1 MVIVT
6 NKERTMKLLTIDRGP
21 HGHVGALM
29 PNGDV
34 LDIAAL
40 ALVDPFARLVPQTL
54 RSVLEVGADAL
65 DLVARCIERAGRLS
79 RDETRAKLIVRPF
92 AETSLLAPIP
102 EPRLILSVGTNYGKH
117 LREMGGTPPPPVPTA
132 FIKPMSSLTGSGKP
146 ILIPPQCPDMI
157 DYEGEFTYV
166 FGKVCHNVSE
176 AEAMDYLA
184 GYTIC
189 NDVSARNW
197 IPEFGAAQSK
207 HEAIRSWERNIMGKL
222 LPTFTP
228 CGPVIVTK
236 DEIKDPH
243 DLQLTT
249 TLNGQVMQ
257 STKTDDLIHKL
268 PAQISYFSK
277 WYRLSPGDMVTTGSP
292 SGVGFGR
299 NPKVFM
305 KAGDTIEVEIEGI
318 GKLSNTLAARA

>member
-6 NKERTMKLLTIDRGP
+6 NKGDAMKLLTIDRGP

-29 PNGDV
+29 PNGEV

-54 RSVLEVGADAL
+54 RGVLEVGDAAL
-65 DLVARCIERAGRLS
+65 DLMQRCIERAGKLGREEALA
-79 RDETRAKLIVRPF
+79 RLIVRPL
-92 AETSLLAPIP
+92 ADTSLLAPIP
-102 EPRLILSVGTNYGKH
+102 EPRLILSVGTNYGRH
-117 LREMGGTPPPPVPTA
+117 LKEMGGTPPPPVPTA
-132 FIKPMSSLTGSGKP
+132 FIKPMSSLTGSGKS
-146 ILIPPQCPDMI
+146 ILVPPQCPDMI

-176 AEAMDYLA
+176 AEAMDYVA

-197 IPEFGAAQSK
+197 IPEFGAAQSR
-207 HEAIRSWERNIMGKL
+207 HEAIRAWERNIMGKL
-222 LPTFTP
+222 LPSFTP

-277 WYRLSPGDMVTTGSP
+277 WYRLSPGDLVTTGSP

-305 KAGDTIEVEIEGI
+305 KPGDTIEVEVEGI
-318 GKLSNTLAARA
+318 GKLSNTLAAQG